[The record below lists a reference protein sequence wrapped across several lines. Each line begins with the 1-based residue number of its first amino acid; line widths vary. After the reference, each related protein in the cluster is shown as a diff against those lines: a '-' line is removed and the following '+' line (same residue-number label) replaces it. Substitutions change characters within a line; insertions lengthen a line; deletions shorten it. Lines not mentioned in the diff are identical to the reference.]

1 MSSSLLICFDKHN
14 LHIAA
19 KSQYFVNLVDLQEFL
34 NSRQM
39 TDGGPLD
46 LIDDSEDENNG
57 KDLSL
62 PGVRKGSSTW

>member
-1 MSSSLLICFDKHN
+1 
-14 LHIAA
+14 
-19 KSQYFVNLVDLQEFL
+19 
-34 NSRQM
+34 M

-62 PGVRKGSSTW
+62 PGVRKGSST